1 MGGLRTIC
9 GGQSLNPL
17 NIGLR
22 IIFRK
27 WGGLRLHIRSRLPR
41 LDLDLGNGLVV
52 FPAAAGT
59 DHKTMRTAEDVKLNA
74 HRTHRWRDKHFGM
87 VSLITQPINQ
97 LLRPE
102 IALASVLQCSAVS
115 VICVG

>member
-1 MGGLRTIC
+1 M
-9 GGQSLNPL
+9 
-17 NIGLR
+17 
-22 IIFRK
+22 
-27 WGGLRLHIRSRLPR
+27 
-41 LDLDLGNGLVV
+41 GNGLVV

-59 DHKTMRTAEDVKLNA
+59 DHETMRTAEDVKLNA

-102 IALASVLQCSAVS
+102 IALASVCFS
-115 VICVG
+115 VQQFRSFVLVRSQEDVKDDPEPAKH